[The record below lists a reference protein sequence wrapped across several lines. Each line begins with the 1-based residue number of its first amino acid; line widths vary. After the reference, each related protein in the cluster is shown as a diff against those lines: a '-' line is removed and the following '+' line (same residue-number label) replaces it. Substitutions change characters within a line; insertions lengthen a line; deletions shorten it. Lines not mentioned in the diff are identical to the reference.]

1 MMQVVVLAGG
11 VGSRLRPWTNTVPK
25 PLLPV
30 LDQTL
35 LEHVVRSLPVDMV
48 DEVVVAGG
56 YRVDQ
61 IKAHFQ
67 AADAPFDV
75 RIVPEDEPLG
85 TGGALGNCR
94 DVVSGTFACFNGDI
108 ISSLDSTKVLDM
120 HRANGSVGTL
130 GLWEVEDPTR
140 FGIVGLDEHHKI
152 TRFMEKPKPE
162 DVFSHLI
169 NAGSYI
175 FNDDVFDWM
184 PQGRHS
190 IERDVFPQLA
200 AEGLLSGV
208 PFEGYFIDA
217 GTPDAWTEAVKA
229 SIEHQRFNSGHVRG
243 SKPSWFASQEV
254 QDGVLPGATVDHS
267 MISEGCQIGESS
279 VSMSTLLKGAQVGNK
294 AHIVASLIGKGARI
308 GNECHL
314 NGVVVDHEAVVP
326 DGTVQDGGSWP
337 V

>member
-1 MMQVVVLAGG
+1 
-11 VGSRLRPWTNTVPK
+11 
-25 PLLPV
+25 
-30 LDQTL
+30 
-35 LEHVVRSLPVDMV
+35 
-48 DEVVVAGG
+48 
-56 YRVDQ
+56 
-61 IKAHFQ
+61 
-67 AADAPFDV
+67 
-75 RIVPEDEPLG
+75 
-85 TGGALGNCR
+85 
-94 DVVSGTFACFNGDI
+94 
-108 ISSLDSTKVLDM
+108 M

-243 SKPSWFASQEV
+243 SKPSWFATQEV

-267 MISEGCQIGESS
+267 MVSEGCQIGQSS
-279 VSMSTLLKGAQVGNK
+279 VSMSTLLKGAHVGDK

-314 NGVVVDHEAVVP
+314 DGVVVDHEAVVP
-326 DGTVQDGGSWP
+326 DGTVQHGGSWP